1 MQHIKTIHWFPY
13 KIPFRTTFTT
23 AHGTLIKREGA
34 IVEIVTEYNLSGIGE
49 IAPLPEFA
57 GDDLPTALAPLPGLS
72 SQLCGKDLLAAL
84 TSLYTM
90 GHKLPATTLCGLE
103 SALLDVLGKCTGR
116 SVHEILVGVLNLAP
130 TGGEPEKLAGYSGYG
145 HEGAKSAGTLNLAPT
160 EMAFKKRVPVNVVI
174 GAMSTEDA
182 IIRAHEAVYA
192 GYSCIKL
199 KVGND
204 DPETEIMRIAAVR
217 NAIGPDIHLRL
228 DANEAWTFAE
238 AMRILSRCTPYNVQY
253 VEQPL
258 PASNLDEMRTLR
270 YNVPVPIA
278 ADEAVYD
285 LESARR
291 VLAHEAAQV
300 LILKPQLAGGLRAGR
315 QILTEATQH
324 GVQCVITSTIET
336 GVGITGALHLAAASP
351 EVTLECGLA
360 TLHLLA
366 DDLLIDHLTLDAGFL
381 AVPMGSGL
389 GVQLDRN
396 ALLTVQPIEKIL

>member
-1 MQHIKTIHWFPY
+1 MQCIKTIRWFSY
-13 KIPFRTTFTT
+13 KIPFRSSFTT
-23 AHGTLIKREGA
+23 AHGVLTAREGA
-34 IVEIVTEYNLSGIGE
+34 IVEVVTENNLSGIGE

-57 GDDLPTALAPLPGLS
+57 GDDLSTALAPLPALS
-72 SQLCGKDLLAAL
+72 SQLCGRDLSTAIDF
-84 TSLYTM
+84 LYTRAPE
-90 GHKLPATTLCGLE
+90 LPATTLCGLE
-103 SALLDVLGKCTGR
+103 SALLDVLGKCMGWGMY
-116 SVHEILVGVLNLAP
+116 EIL
-130 TGGEPEKLAGYSGYG
+130 
-145 HEGAKSAGTLNLAPT
+145 AGTINRAPT
-160 EMAFKKRVPVNVVI
+160 ERVPVNIVI
-174 GAMSTEDA
+174 GALSTENAVISAREA
-182 IIRAHEAVYA
+182 ICA

-199 KVGND
+199 KVGGNH
-204 DPETEIMRIAAVR
+204 PEAEIARIAAVR

-238 AMRILSRCTPYNVQY
+238 AMTILSRCAPYNIQY

-258 PASNLDEMRTLR
+258 LARDLDEMRALR

-291 VLAHEAAQV
+291 VFAHEAAQV

-315 QILTEATQH
+315 QILSEAAQH
-324 GVQCVITSTIET
+324 GVQCVITSMIEA
-336 GVGITGALHLAAASP
+336 GVGIAGALHLAAASP

-366 DDLLIDHLTLDAGFL
+366 DDLLIDDLTLDHGFL
-381 AVPMGSGL
+381 SVPTGSGL

-396 ALLTVQPIEKIL
+396 SLARYISDRKDAL